1 MQQVSVLTVCDVEIK
16 RWRWYSNWID
26 IAVFDYNSRP
36 WLVQMRISRFN
47 GKQFRSVSMTGF
59 GYKQTTAAQIGDLVQ
74 LPGVSKPNTVVG
86 V

>member
-1 MQQVSVLTVCDVEIK
+1 MKQVSVLTIEDVEIK

-26 IAVFDYNSRP
+26 IAVFDYQSRP
-36 WLVQMRISRFN
+36 WLVQMRVSRMN
-47 GKQFRSVSMTGF
+47 GKQFRSISITGIW
-59 GYKQTTAAQIGDLVQ
+59 YKQTTAAQIGDLVQ